1 MHGLRRNES
10 GLNMS
15 FHCFK
20 IFTAFV
26 FLRVFENIMT
36 KAEVDI
42 HEKYDFILQ
51 YTLTLKLAYVML
63 NQALFK

>member
-20 IFTAFV
+20 IFTAFG
-26 FLRVFENIMT
+26 FLRLFEKIMT

-42 HEKYDFILQ
+42 YEKYDFILN
-51 YTLTLKLAYVML
+51 TGSE
-63 NQALFK
+63 

>member
-42 HEKYDFILQ
+42 YEKYDFILQ
-51 YTLTLKLAYVML
+51 YSDPKVSICNA
-63 NQALFK
+63 

>member
-20 IFTAFV
+20 IFTAFG

-42 HEKYDFILQ
+42 YEKYDFILQ
-51 YTLTLKLAYVML
+51 YSTPKVSICNAKSSIV
-63 NQALFK
+63 